1 LWRTIPAAQLAKKLL
16 PASCLYKHPDAAT
29 PRRMQ
34 RFPKAAAFGAF
45 SWFVLCRVAKN
56 EHQKTNRSAR
66 DKVAQYERP

>member
-1 LWRTIPAAQLAKKLL
+1 
-16 PASCLYKHPDAAT
+16 
-29 PRRMQ
+29 MQ

-45 SWFVLCRVAKN
+45 SWFVLCCVAKN